1 MRDGFQTVI
10 KKQLRHHEKET
21 EAVDAVDER
30 LEQPGPPSAM
40 WSVQQRVNG
49 TALERVRIMKR

>member
-49 TALERVRIMKR
+49 TA